1 MIIMGFYEKKKHCA
15 MNSRA
20 RRLIGSLADFVED
33 CDNDTFYRFAQQT
46 RAILDAVEAADFED
60 LAFLRYYTR

>member
-1 MIIMGFYEKKKHCA
+1 
-15 MNSRA
+15 MNNRA

-33 CDNDTFYRFAQQT
+33 CDNDTFYRFAQQI

-60 LAFLRYYTR
+60 LAFLRYYTK